1 MKNRILT
8 AILSAVILLSFAG
21 CSSQT
26 IKNISDKAVV
36 STSSADVTSN
46 TEISNGIPAEK
57 LAMSVASEI
66 TTEEETTAPPSESS
80 TFAPTQNA
88 EQPSAPA
95 KQDTHKEQSAPPKS
109 TDTPTTSAT
118 QIPLQ
123 TTALNEAESTVGK
136 PDDNPET
143 TNSAKPTFDINYWI
157 AYAKSYAQSVGLR
170 LDSSAV
176 DCWDNPISANAKC
189 KYLERDIQSRLNRYS
204 RDEDITDVWI
214 WAEKVSDNSYE
225 IYIGY
230 A

>member
-21 CSSQT
+21 CSPQA
-26 IKNISDKAVV
+26 IKQNSDKDVV
-36 STSSADVTSN
+36 STSSADVTAN
-46 TEISNGIPAEK
+46 TEISDGIPAEK
-57 LAMSVASEI
+57 TAMSVASEI
-66 TTEEETTAPPSESS
+66 TTEEETTATPSELS
-80 TFAPTQNA
+80 TFAPTGNA
-88 EQPSAPA
+88 KQPSDPT

-109 TDTPTTSAT
+109 TDMPTTSAT
-118 QIPLQ
+118 QIPAQ
-123 TTALNEAESTVGK
+123 TTVLNEAESTVAQ

-143 TNSAKPTFDINYWI
+143 THSAEPTFDINYWI

-170 LDSSAV
+170 LDSTAT
-176 DCWDNPISANAKC
+176 DCWDNPIPANAQC
-189 KYLERDIQSRLNRYS
+189 KYLERDIQSRLNRYG
-204 RDEDITDVWI
+204 RNEDITDVWI

>member
-21 CSSQT
+21 SSPQA
-26 IKNISDKAVV
+26 IKQNFDKAVV

-46 TEISNGIPAEK
+46 TEISDGIPAEK
-57 LAMSVASEI
+57 TAMSVASEI
-66 TTEEETTAPPSESS
+66 TTEEETTAPPSELS
-80 TFAPTQNA
+80 TFAPTGNA
-88 EQPSAPA
+88 EQPSDSE
-95 KQDTHKEQSAPPKS
+95 KQNTHIEQSAPPKS
-109 TDTPTTSAT
+109 TDMPTTSTT
-118 QIPLQ
+118 QIPAQ
-123 TTALNEAESTVGK
+123 TTVLNEAESTVVK

-143 TNSAKPTFDINYWI
+143 THSAEPTFDINYWI

-189 KYLERDIQSRLNRYS
+189 KYLERDIQSRLNRYG
-204 RDEDITDVWI
+204 RNEDITDVWI

>member
-21 CSSQT
+21 CSPQA
-26 IKNISDKAVV
+26 IKQNSDKAVV
-36 STSSADVTSN
+36 STSSADVTAN
-46 TEISNGIPAEK
+46 TEISDGIPAEK
-57 LAMSVASEI
+57 TAMSVASEI
-66 TTEEETTAPPSESS
+66 TTEEETTATPSELS
-80 TFAPTQNA
+80 TFAPTGNA
-88 EQPSAPA
+88 KQPSDPT

-109 TDTPTTSAT
+109 TDMPTTSAT
-118 QIPLQ
+118 QIPAQ
-123 TTALNEAESTVGK
+123 TTVLNEAESTVAQ

-143 TNSAKPTFDINYWI
+143 THSAEPTFDINYWI

-170 LDSSAV
+170 LDSTAT
-176 DCWDNPISANAKC
+176 DCWDNPIPANAQC
-189 KYLERDIQSRLNRYS
+189 KYLERDIQSRLNRYG
-204 RDEDITDVWI
+204 RNEDITDVWI

>member
-21 CSSQT
+21 CSPQA
-26 IKNISDKAVV
+26 IKQNSDKAVV
-36 STSSADVTSN
+36 STSSADVTAN
-46 TEISNGIPAEK
+46 TEISDGIPAEK
-57 LAMSVASEI
+57 TAMSVASEI
-66 TTEEETTAPPSESS
+66 TTEEETTATPSELT
-80 TFAPTQNA
+80 TFAPTGNA
-88 EQPSAPA
+88 KQPSDPT

-109 TDTPTTSAT
+109 TDMPTTSAT
-118 QIPLQ
+118 QIPAQ
-123 TTALNEAESTVGK
+123 TTVLNEAESTVAQ

-143 TNSAKPTFDINYWI
+143 THSAEPTFDINYWI

-170 LDSSAV
+170 LDSTAT
-176 DCWDNPISANAKC
+176 DCWDNPIPANAQC
-189 KYLERDIQSRLNRYS
+189 KYLERDIQSRLNRYG
-204 RDEDITDVWI
+204 RNEDITDVWI

>member
-8 AILSAVILLSFAG
+8 VILSAVILLSFAG
-21 CSSQT
+21 CSPQA
-26 IKNISDKAVV
+26 IKQNSDKAVV
-36 STSSADVTSN
+36 SISSADVTAN
-46 TEISNGIPAEK
+46 TEISDGIPAEK
-57 LAMSVASEI
+57 TAMSVASEI
-66 TTEEETTAPPSESS
+66 TTEEETTAPPSELS
-80 TFAPTQNA
+80 TFAPTGNA
-88 EQPSAPA
+88 KQPSDSE
-95 KQDTHKEQSAPPKS
+95 KQNTHIEQSAPPKS
-109 TDTPTTSAT
+109 TDMPTTSTT
-118 QIPLQ
+118 QIPAQ
-123 TTALNEAESTVGK
+123 TTVLNEAESTVAK

-143 TNSAKPTFDINYWI
+143 THSAEPTFDINYWI

-176 DCWDNPISANAKC
+176 DCWDNPIYANAKC